1 MILKCWT
8 GFYSY
13 TCSSWV
19 LNTSLIKLSLAP
31 VFHCAHAAV
40 QGLHWGIWEKSYVS
54 VLPQLLTLK
63 EKPPG
68 GRSPG
73 CQGCQLSLYQQ
84 FWNRAFLFKIFRLDD
99 GKKASCISLI
109 IRRWGLLYSRPLHTE
124 SFKNKYVL
132 CRVSHV
138 YTLTR
143 DNYYFFCIFQYL
155 PKAFLGLSDYADS
168 VMTI

>member
-8 GFYSY
+8 GFYSN

-19 LNTSLIKLSLAP
+19 LYTSLIKLSLAP

-40 QGLHWGIWEKSYVS
+40 QGLHRGIWEKSYVS
-54 VLPQLLTLK
+54 VLPQLLALK
-63 EKPPG
+63 ENPPG
-68 GRSPG
+68 GRSTG

-84 FWNRAFLFKIFRLDD
+84 FWKRAFLFKIFWLDD
-99 GKKASCISLI
+99 GKKASCIII
-109 IRRWGLLYSRPLHTE
+109 IRRWSRPYSRPLHTE

-138 YTLTR
+138 YTLTH
-143 DNYYFFCIFQYL
+143 FFLFQ
-155 PKAFLGLSDYADS
+155 KSFFFFFVFFS
-168 VMTI
+168 VYQKHF